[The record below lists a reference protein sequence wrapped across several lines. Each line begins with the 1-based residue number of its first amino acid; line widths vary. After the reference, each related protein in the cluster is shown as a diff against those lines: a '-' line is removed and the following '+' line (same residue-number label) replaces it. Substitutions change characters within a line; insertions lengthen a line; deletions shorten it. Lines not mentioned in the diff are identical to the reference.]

1 MNARSEAGIVSHVW
15 AGFARQE
22 IIGWWRNRG
31 SVMLDIPAERFAER
45 SDMTGRFV
53 WESLPGNLVIRGLL
67 DIRGGNSLLKIVTR
81 AAYAEEL
88 ERFQH
93 PRMPLLEEPLF
104 GIFPPAHSA
113 WDTGRGGGQEELF

>member
-1 MNARSEAGIVSHVW
+1 
-15 AGFARQE
+15 
-22 IIGWWRNRG
+22 
-31 SVMLDIPAERFAER
+31 VMLDIPAERFAER
-45 SDMTGRFV
+45 SDMTGRLV

-67 DIRGGNSLLKIVTR
+67 DIRGGNPLLKIVTR

-104 GIFPPAHSA
+104 GIFPHVHSQG
-113 WDTGRGGGQEELF
+113 DNGQESGQEELF